1 MPRHSERRN
10 AGNNELEEGD
20 SLFDGIKYVLPASFV
35 LLILFLATTEQLVI
49 GIALLGLSVLSPL
62 IYWHKGGDVEGML
75 ADIVYG
81 IFDVGGTVILASL
94 GAITGG
100 VWGAVF
106 GTIVGDAL
114 LNSFSG
120 VMEGRVAVWLRH
132 KGVKES
138 RSPLVSGVG
147 KMSGGFL
154 SAGFV
159 LIIIWVNLR
168 LLGISF

>member
-1 MPRHSERRN
+1 MPRRSRKRRIRK
-10 AGNNELEEGD
+10 AKEGE
-20 SLFDGIKYVLPASFV
+20 SLLDGVKYVLPAAAV
-35 LLILFLATTEQLVI
+35 LLVIFLATREQLFI
-49 GIALLGLSVLSPL
+49 GLVLLGLAVLSPL
-62 IYWHKGGDVEGML
+62 IYWHKGGNVEGML

-81 IFDVGGTVILASL
+81 IFDVGGTVALASA
-94 GAITGG
+94 GAIVGG

-120 VMEGRVAVWLRH
+120 VMEGKVAVWLRQR
-132 KGVKES
+132 GVKEA
-138 RSPLVSGVG
+138 RSPLISGVG

-159 LIIIWVNLR
+159 LVIIWVNLS
-168 LLGISF
+168 LLGIRI